1 MFKKILCSIF
11 AILGISFSVVAADS
25 EPLSLTAKEIKIVNV
40 GFPVEDFRISDNSIV
55 SVEKV
60 RDQPL
65 QLRIIGIGVGKSN
78 LQVTGNGMSKIYN
91 ITVNDNIRE
100 VFNALRKDLSSVP
113 ELDIS
118 INRNKIVL
126 KGEIAS
132 LSNWDI
138 LNKVLPE
145 YKGYILN
152 LVQFR
157 PAPEVMLSLKKLLEK
172 SGYDVCDKDP
182 DKPGKLSL
190 RMSGNTLILKG
201 QVYNKSE
208 IAALEQIV
216 ATQEWITIGKSK
228 EKINRVKLVM
238 NIAVCPTLLDVGVVF
253 VGVKNS
259 ETSTIGANL
268 LAKGLNVNL
277 ASALGTMF
285 AGDFSRSLNLN
296 MNANTV
302 LNLMADSGC
311 SRFHRSGHLT
321 FLSND
326 SDTFKTVHE
335 GGTIKVRITPT
346 LGGGNGGGLEN
357 IPYGFMLRAKGG
369 LIGDDM
375 VRLNLELEV
384 STPNL
389 QANGDYDVKQSKI
402 STVIQCKL
410 GETVALGGVRELTE
424 GVSGP
429 SGIPFLRRVPV
440 LNWIC
445 AETGE
450 SFNDSKILILV
461 YPQVAGKTPA
471 LKMPP
476 SAETRNTLHESEI
489 NAKNRSESIRK
500 SKKSFWERWF

>member
-1 MFKKILCSIF
+1 MMKKILCSFIV
-11 AILGISFSVVAADS
+11 AMLGLLSALSAADN
-25 EPLSLTAKEIKIVNV
+25 EPLTLTVKEIKIINI
-40 GFPVEDFRISDNSIV
+40 GFPVDDFRISDGSIV

-60 RDQPL
+60 KDQPI
-65 QLRIIGIGVGKSN
+65 QLRVIGIGVGKSN

-100 VFNALRKDLSSVP
+100 VFNAIRKDLSSVP

-132 LSNWDI
+132 TTNWET
-138 LNKVLPE
+138 LNRVLPE
-145 YKGYILN
+145 YKGDVLN
-152 LVQFR
+152 LAQFR

-172 SGYDVCDKDP
+172 SGYDVSDGEP

-190 RMSGNTLILKG
+190 RLSGNTLVLRG
-201 QVYNKSE
+201 QVYNKDE
-208 IAALEQIV
+208 IAALEQII
-216 ATQEWITIGKSK
+216 ASQEWITTGKTK
-228 EKINRVKLVM
+228 DVANRIRLVL
-238 NIAVCPTLLDVGVVF
+238 NVTVCPTLLDVGVVF

-268 LAKGLNVNL
+268 LAKGLGVDL

-285 AGDFSRSLNLN
+285 SGDFSRSLNLN

-302 LNLMADSGC
+302 MNLMADSGC

-326 SDTFKTVHE
+326 SDSFKTVHE

-346 LGGGNGGGLEN
+346 LGGGNGGGLED
-357 IPYGFMLRAKGG
+357 IPYGFILRAKGG
-369 LIGDDM
+369 LIGNDM
-375 VRLNLELEV
+375 VRLNMELDV

-410 GETVALGGVRELTE
+410 GETVALGGGKRIDRRCIRTVRNTFLA
-424 GVSGP
+424 P
-429 SGIPFLRRVPV
+429 CPCIKLDLRR
-440 LNWIC
+440 I
-445 AETGE
+445 G
-450 SFNDSKILILV
+450 
-461 YPQVAGKTPA
+461 GK
-471 LKMPP
+471 
-476 SAETRNTLHESEI
+476 
-489 NAKNRSESIRK
+489 
-500 SKKSFWERWF
+500 FQ